1 MEIVDEM
8 GMNLSDLLGTGSFEV
23 ASEGNWVTTED
34 VRVWVVGQGGMTF
47 GSGRHGGHDEPGGL
61 SGGAGAHSRTEIET
75 VARAKSQ
82 FGQAP
87 PAGVPRPAYLSAGP
101 GRRVGA
107 GESKRLPITLG
118 GSRKGGFDEARKKRT
133 QPPANSSRCA
143 SKCRLSAEWGRGGCG
158 ESARRG
164 TT

>member
-1 MEIVDEM
+1 M

-23 ASEGNWVTTED
+23 TSEGNWVTTED
-34 VRVWVVGQGGMTF
+34 VLVWVFGQDGMTF

-61 SGGAGAHSRTEIET
+61 SVAAGAHSRTEIET
-75 VARAKSQ
+75 MARAKSQ
-82 FGQAP
+82 YRQTA

-101 GRRVGA
+101 GRRGGT

-118 GSRKGGFDEARKKRT
+118 GSRNGGFDEARKKRT
-133 QPPANSSRCA
+133 QPPANSSPYA
-143 SKCRLSAEWGRGGCG
+143 SMSRLSARWVCGGRG
-158 ESARRG
+158 ESARGG